1 MFLEVDMADSGPG
14 ARNYR
19 EVTLL
24 AIGFAVIVG
33 IVMNAAITYSGLKI
47 GFTIS
52 GSAIAAVLGFGFLR
66 GLVRK
71 GTIVEVNI
79 AQTIASAVNTT
90 NSGVIF
96 TVPVLFLLGFAISW
110 HDRDFWLITAACMA
124 GATLGAAFIIPLRKQ
139 MIDIERLRFPS
150 ATGVATILKSPG
162 AGPAKAVVLLVGM
175 AISALIYA
183 PSGLPGIRSEI
194 DSGFMERSEQRTV
207 LELVRSQ
214 ETDADSFDRLDT
226 LVFNERVSRNDA
238 QRTRDIDGWI
248 QAEAAPEPLVQRGA
262 LLKERRSLRD
272 QMRELEAEI
281 QRMGKEDPARSE
293 RRDELQG
300 LREQILPLDDRLHS
314 DESQDAL
321 KTVLP
326 GDEPTERTALYPD
339 SLALAL
345 YQISADL
352 DGMTWADLRHR
363 DYGWATKP
371 LWGYHDLQWR
381 LPPQYDADGNLSR
394 VVDRNG
400 NGRPDL
406 WLTDS
411 TIDIGR
417 LIVGFPA
424 EIPLIFAIA
433 PFALGAGY
441 ITGKAGLMVLAGG
454 LLAYFVLM
462 PLAFNGG
469 LFAETV
475 QAWDA
480 AETGRAMFTRPMGI
494 GMLVGGALMGL
505 LFSLPAIKE
514 ALRSVAASTATRAS
528 KDELGIGV
536 LLLAAAIAVGLLFA
550 GADLVG
556 SEPLNKGG
564 TCPVTEQFVDTV
576 VEPVEYRGYKILFA
590 SDEAREVWLD
600 EWTDEERSG
609 YLAENNARPG
619 LLSALNPHVR
629 AALIAIFGAIWIWF
643 TGIIIAQCTGMT
655 DWSPISGLA
664 LVTVVL
670 VMLLAGTGQVLG
682 AVLIGAA
689 MCTAITLAA
698 DMMGDLKTGY
708 LVGATPKRQ
717 QKAEL
722 FLAWLGPIVCML
734 TLVLIV
740 QANMSKYGVPLGEGT
755 DTPAPQAQALEAVI
769 TGVQGGDMPYALYAF
784 GALLGGLLGLGS
796 FPGLGVLVGLSM
808 YLPFFYIATYGLGC
822 LINIAVSA
830 VKGKRFAE
838 DWGVPFAAGILVGE
852 PILAM
857 IVNMFEVIRSSL

>member
-1 MFLEVDMADSGPG
+1 MSQSGQG
-14 ARNYR
+14 VRNYR
-19 EVTLL
+19 EVTFL
-24 AIGFAVIVG
+24 AVIFAILVG

-66 GLVRK
+66 GLIRK

-96 TVPVLFLLGFAISW
+96 TVPVLFLLGMTLSW
-110 HDRDFWLITAACMA
+110 YDRDFWLITAACMA

-162 AGPAKAVVLLVGM
+162 AGPAKAVVLLVGI

-183 PSGLPGIRSEI
+183 PSGLPGIQSEVLTEAI
-194 DSGFMERSEQRTV
+194 ERPEQRTV
-207 LELVRSQ
+207 RELVEAQGTAPS
-214 ETDADSFDRLDT
+214 SLDQLDM
-226 LVFNERVSRNDA
+226 LVFNERISRLDA
-238 QRTRDIDGWI
+238 QRTRDIESWI
-248 QAEAAPEPLVQRGA
+248 QNQEAPQALIIRGSILQDRRDVSDEIAELETALHDMTSDDPERAVQRRILQDLRDRREVLDETLAEADSLQS
-262 LLKERRSLRD
+262 LMRS
-272 QMRELEAEI
+272 
-281 QRMGKEDPARSE
+281 
-293 RRDELQG
+293 
-300 LREQILPLDDRLHS
+300 
-314 DESQDAL
+314 
-321 KTVLP
+321 LP
-326 GDEPTERTALYPD
+326 GDPSELSTQLYQD
-339 SLALAL
+339 SLALGL
-345 YQISADL
+345 YQVSIGR
-352 DGMTWADLRHR
+352 DGVTWESLRHR
-363 DYGWATKP
+363 DFGWATKP
-371 LWGYHDLQWR
+371 LWGYHDLQLR
-381 LPPQYDADGNLSR
+381 LPEQYESTGLLSET
-394 VVDRNG
+394 VDRDR

-411 TIDIGR
+411 TVDLGR

-424 EIPLIFAIA
+424 EVPLIFAIA

-454 LLAYFVLM
+454 VLAYFVLM
-462 PLAFNGG
+462 PFAFNSG
-469 LFAETV
+469 LFAEGV
-475 QAWDA
+475 SPWQA
-480 AETGRAMFTRPMGI
+480 AETGRILFTRPLGI
-494 GMLVGGALMGL
+494 GMLIGGALMGL

-514 ALRSVAASTATRAS
+514 ALRSVAASTSTRAS

-536 LLLAAAIAVGLLFA
+536 LLFAVVIAVALLFA

-556 SEPLNKGG
+556 NKPLNENGL
-564 TCPVTEQFVDTV
+564 CPVTEQYVDSIVDPV
-576 VEPVEYRGYKILFA
+576 VYKGYSILFA
-590 SDEAREVWLD
+590 DDEARAVWVDSWSDEQHLAYLD
-600 EWTDEERSG
+600 SVDAS
-609 YLAENNARPG
+609 PG
-619 LLSALNPHVR
+619 LLAGLDPHLR
-629 AALIAIFGAIWIWF
+629 AAIIALVGAVWMWF

-664 LVTVVL
+664 LVTIVI

-708 LVGATPKRQ
+708 LVGAIPRRQ
-717 QKAEL
+717 QITEL
-722 FLAWLGPIVCML
+722 LVAWIGPIICML
-734 TLVLIV
+734 TILVIV
-740 QANMSKYGVPLGEGT
+740 EANMTKYGIPLGIGT
-755 DTPAPQAQALEAVI
+755 DTPAPQAEALKAVI
-769 TGVQGGDMPYALYAF
+769 TGVQGGEMPYALYGF

-808 YLPFFYIATYGLGC
+808 YLPFYFIATYGVGC
-822 LINIAVSA
+822 LLNIGVSA
-830 VKGKRFAE
+830 VRGKRFAE

-857 IVNMFEVIRSSL
+857 IINMFEVVRSSL